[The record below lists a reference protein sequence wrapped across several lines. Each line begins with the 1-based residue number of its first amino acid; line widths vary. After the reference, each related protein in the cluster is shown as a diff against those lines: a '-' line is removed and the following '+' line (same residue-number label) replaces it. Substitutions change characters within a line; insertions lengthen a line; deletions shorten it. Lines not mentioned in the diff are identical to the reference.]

1 MRKRYLFLLTLL
13 LTTMFSPSNLFAE
26 DPPQSEYEAALK
38 EIADGA
44 YYLVTEVGET
54 KWYVTQS
61 GYLTEDKDGAYLFAI
76 SKVDAS
82 GAADRLFNTAWKIEP
97 GNGSHFSNT
106 TLTDNKALLHPTE
119 TGYRQDGGNNRE
131 DWERQLFYLN
141 PETGKYAIRSCN
153 TAYAEESWKDAG
165 RAFWTWEVEDPEAEY
180 LIPKPCYSY
189 EVAYIWSLEVPA
201 DKDQIHMALEGIYN
215 SYENQIL
222 DDVDQPETVNMG
234 TEFGQLA
241 DWDTWRKFK
250 AEVDKLPDLLD
261 KFFDEAY
268 DPAEDP
274 DCPDLD
280 GVNAWKA
287 EIDSM
292 WQVVLNS
299 EVPYKIPQDGYYRII
314 TRMRYYTDKEIRDEE
329 SGELID
335 TERTYVTKAAL
346 ASYDKNFP
354 GNVMFGT
361 LREDLANYVW
371 KLTQVGDSVLM
382 QNVGMGTYPNIE
394 SSSRF
399 LLTDDPTKISH
410 VMFDYAANDIVDI
423 DDEDQD
429 FRDIFYIRLASDPRH
444 VERYLH
450 QNGHSRGKD
459 SHKDLD
465 MGFWRG
471 TYGMGGEAGIYES
484 DEGTSEWYLEPVSED
499 EVAELVEKFQ
509 PILHHDVLV
518 QENQELR
525 DEVAAA
531 IEDAKDIIREDMIT
545 AAAQLSSPNSDEAEG
560 TNIGNLID
568 NDGGTFWHT
577 SWHGSNQE
585 PQMVYNE
592 GSYHYLEISGME
604 KMVGNCELYFRQRN
618 GADYDHPAE
627 IMLFG
632 ANDPE
637 TADEDWV
644 ALSTIT
650 IPNVGNGAENHV
662 PFTVAEAYPYVR
674 LIVTKV
680 KNQNGSDMDHRTYWH
695 AAEIQISTVKDN
707 PSSRFVALGEIAT
720 NLVDALN
727 ENLAID
733 DADIEF
739 KDYEKLLQAYELFKG
754 GLVDPTELRNA
765 LAKYAKVTEGV
776 VEGTEPGQ
784 FASTDVAK
792 AYDKLYAEAKAYEA
806 GGKYTPEQIHK
817 YAAMLKAM
825 SKSVA
830 EQVNGVKTG
839 TWYRIMFPTEEM
851 YDKYGFD
858 KSPADKTSLREDQ
871 ATMWGTFVAT
881 AYEVTEEEAA
891 PTEEDPEAVAN
902 VTHLETYEKDAVS
915 DASRLFF
922 MADAEI
928 EDKDLSEFRFIE
940 RPQEEANYVGLF
952 SEVME
957 NSAVA
962 LDLSTTY
969 TRGDALITDAKQLSS
984 NASDEAEGKN
994 LNDLIDGNPSTFWH
1008 SDWHQKVKQQPYLQV
1023 ALNEPVSGLIQVGL
1037 VRRGNDFGHIVRMYV
1052 QGSNDAESWT
1062 NIGHFTT
1069 PYTSPGETV
1078 FSPAIDLGGS
1088 YSYLRFTITRRAG
1101 NDVEFDPFQEIT
1113 SASPYDKDG
1122 GWTYFH
1128 SAEFQLYPL
1137 TADKEPV
1144 ATAKELQNT
1153 YNDLNKVVNI
1163 YKNPTAENFTAAKQA
1178 YSAYQNEFNTSVGKA
1193 VLPSGAEKA
1202 APQYAI
1208 QNKANGM
1215 FINSTDGNS
1224 NDLFLKLTPTFFRYS
1239 SPGYE
1244 RSLLA
1249 GTNLNGS
1256 ATNNLHAGES
1266 NRRLCTW
1273 TSAEPY
1279 SNSAL
1284 VIREVEAAEP
1294 SDFNFNLS
1302 IKTGEIYNFTSPV
1315 SITNNGDGV
1324 AYVGLGQYADTEGV
1338 TYLALKKVETI
1349 EAGQP
1354 AFYILG
1360 DTTQYDAEED
1370 PELVKF
1376 AMPAEPEFKLVGDTI
1391 NGFVAC
1397 MVNQPIGANDIIF
1410 DANFATS
1417 LGKTGYNLV
1426 APGVLVNMALCPE
1439 VDATAEYD
1447 FAICLDDP
1455 DAVDGI
1461 KDVASTIKKISQPGD
1476 VYSIDGK
1483 LLKTGA
1489 TLNNLKSLGQG
1500 TYILNGVKILVK

>member
-1 MRKRYLFLLTLL
+1 
-13 LTTMFSPSNLFAE
+13 MFKLGSAFAA
-26 DPPQSEYEAALK
+26 DPPESEYEAALAA
-38 EIADGA
+38 ITDGA
-44 YYLVTEVGET
+44 YYITTDVNGV
-54 KWYVTQS
+54 KFYVTQ
-61 GYLTEDKDGAYLFAI
+61 GGNLTDDIEVAYMFGI

-82 GAADRLFNTAWKIEP
+82 GAGDKLFNTAWKIEP
-97 GNGSHFSNT
+97 DNGAHFSNT
-106 TLTDNKALLHPTE
+106 TLTDNKANLMYSE
-119 TGYRQDGGNNRE
+119 KVYRQDSGNNRD
-131 DWERQLFYLN
+131 DWERQIFYLN

-153 TAYAEESWKDAG
+153 TGYAEDSWKDAG
-165 RAFWTWEVEDPEAEY
+165 RAFWTWYIEDPEADY
-180 LIPKPCYSY
+180 VVPTPCYSY
-189 EVAYIWSLEVPA
+189 DVAYIWSFELPEEKA
-201 DKDQIHMALEGIYN
+201 QIKMAIEGIFN
-215 SYENQIL
+215 AYEQQAY
-222 DDVDQPETVNMG
+222 DDVDEPTSVNMYPGEGPGYG
-234 TEFGQLA
+234 TLA
-241 DWDTWRKFK
+241 AWDTWRELK
-250 AEVDKLPDLLD
+250 AELDKVGALVE
-261 KFFDEAY
+261 KFFDEDY
-268 DPAEDP
+268 DPTTDP

-280 GVNAWKA
+280 GANAWKA

-292 WQVVLNS
+292 WTALLAS
-299 EVPYKIPQDGYYRII
+299 EISYKIPQDGYYRII
-314 TRMRYYTDKEIRDEE
+314 TRMRYYTDNETKDEE
-329 SGELID
+329 TGEVID

-361 LREDLANYVW
+361 LRKDLANYVW

-382 QNVGMGTYPNIE
+382 QNVGMETYPNKE
-394 SSSRF
+394 SSNRF

-410 VMFDYAANDIVDI
+410 VTFDYAGNDIVDL
-423 DDEDQD
+423 DDDDQD
-429 FRDIFYIRLASDPRH
+429 ERDIFYIRLSSDPRH

-471 TYGMGGEAGIYES
+471 TYDMGDIY
-484 DEGTSEWYLEPVSED
+484 DTDAGTSEWYLEPVSE
-499 EVAELVEKFQ
+499 EEIAELIEKFA
-509 PILHHDVLV
+509 PIKDHDVLV
-518 QENQELR
+518 QDNQALR

-531 IEDAKDIIREDMIT
+531 IEESKDIIREDMI
-545 AAAQLSSPNSDEAEG
+545 ASAAQLSSPNSDESEG

-585 PQMVYNE
+585 PQMAYDE
-592 GSYHYLEISGME
+592 KSYHYLEISGME
-604 KMVGNCELYFRQRN
+604 KMVGNCDFYFRQRN
-618 GADYDHPAE
+618 GADNDHPAE

-637 TADEDWV
+637 AADEEW
-644 ALSTIT
+644 APLATLT

-662 PFTVAEAYPYVR
+662 NFTVAEAYPYVR

-680 KNQNGSDMDHRTYWH
+680 KKQDGSDMEHRTYWH

-707 PSSRFVALGEIAT
+707 PNSRYNALGEIAT
-720 NLVDALN
+720 NLEATLN
-727 ENLAID
+727 ENLAI
-733 DADIEF
+733 ADEDIQYS
-739 KDYEKLLQAYELFKG
+739 DYEKLKNAYDLFKG
-754 GLVDPTELRNA
+754 GLIDPTELRNA
-765 LAKYAKVTEGV
+765 LKKYAKVTEGV

-784 FASTDVAK
+784 WTSTDVAK

-806 GGKYTPEQIHK
+806 SGKYTVAQVHQ

-830 EQVNGVKTG
+830 EQANGIKTG

-858 KSPADKTSLREDQ
+858 KAPADKTGLREDQ

-922 MADAEI
+922 MADDEI
-928 EDKDLSEFRFIE
+928 EDKDLSKFRFIE
-940 RPQEEANYVGLF
+940 RPQEEVSYTGLF

-969 TRGDALITDAKQLSS
+969 TRGDALITDVKQLSS

-1101 NDVEFDPFQEIT
+1101 NDVEFDPFQVIT

-1128 SAEFQLYPL
+1128 SAEFQLYPI

-1153 YNDLNKVVNI
+1153 YNDLNKVVNVF
-1163 YKNPTAENFTAAKQA
+1163 KNPTAEQFATAKQA
-1178 YSAYQNEFNTSVGKA
+1178 YSAYQREFNTSVGKA
-1193 VLPSGAEKA
+1193 VLPNGAEKEA
-1202 APQYAI
+1202 SQYAI

-1215 FINSTDGNS
+1215 FIHSTDGNS

-1239 SPGYE
+1239 APGYE
-1244 RSLLA
+1244 RSLLG

-1256 ATNNLHAGES
+1256 STNNLHAGES

-1284 VIREVEAAEP
+1284 VIREAEAVEPA
-1294 SDFNFNLS
+1294 DFEFNLS
-1302 IKTGEIYNFTSPV
+1302 IKTGEIYNFTSTV
-1315 SITNNGDGV
+1315 SITNKSEEGV
-1324 AYVGLGQYADTEGV
+1324 AYIGLGKYTDENDE
-1338 TYLALKKVETI
+1338 TYLALKKVEII
-1349 EAGQP
+1349 EAGAP
-1354 AFYILG
+1354 AFYIVG
-1360 DTTQYDAEED
+1360 DTTQYVAEDDAE
-1370 PELVKF
+1370 LLKF
-1376 AMPAEPEFKLVGDTI
+1376 SMAAEPDFKLVGDTI

-1397 MVNQPIGANDIIF
+1397 MVNQPIGATDIIF

-1426 APGVLVNMALCPE
+1426 APGVLVNQALCPE
-1439 VDATAEYD
+1439 VDATVEYD
-1447 FAICLDDP
+1447 FAICLNDP

-1461 KDVASTIKKISQPGD
+1461 KDVATVVKKVSQPGD
-1476 VYSIDGK
+1476 VYSVDGK

-1489 TLNNLKSLGQG
+1489 TLNSLNSLGKG
-1500 TYILNGVKILVK
+1500 MYILNGVKVLVK

>member
-1 MRKRYLFLLTLL
+1 
-13 LTTMFSPSNLFAE
+13 MFKSSNAFAA
-26 DPPQSEYEAALK
+26 DPPQSEYEAALAA
-38 EIADGA
+38 ITDGA

-54 KWYVTQS
+54 KYYVTQ
-61 GYLTEDKDGAYLFAI
+61 GGNLTDDKEIACLFPI

-82 GAADRLFNTAWKIEP
+82 GAGDKLFDTAWLIDP
-97 GNGSHFSNT
+97 NNGAYFSNT
-106 TLTDNKALLHPTE
+106 TLTDNKANLMYSE
-119 TGYRQDGGNNRE
+119 KVYRQDGSNNRN
-131 DWERQLFYLN
+131 DWERQIFYLN
-141 PETGKYAIRSCN
+141 AETGKYAIRSCN
-153 TAYAEESWKDAG
+153 TAYDESSWKDAG
-165 RAFWTWEVEDPEAEY
+165 RAFWTWYIEDPEAEY
-180 LIPKPCYSY
+180 LVPTPCYSY
-189 EVAYIWSLEVPA
+189 DVAYIWSLEVPEG
-201 DKDQIHMALEGIYN
+201 KDQLFMVLN
-215 SYENQIL
+215 SAYTTYEDQAWE
-222 DDVDQPETVNMG
+222 DVDEPTTVNMG

-241 DWDTWRKFK
+241 DWETWRKFK
-250 AEVDKLPDLLD
+250 AELDKLSALMD
-261 KFFDEAY
+261 KFLDEEY
-268 DPAEDP
+268 DPFADP

-280 GVNAWKA
+280 GANAWKA
-287 EIDSM
+287 ELDSM
-292 WQVVLNS
+292 WQKILNS
-299 EVPYKIPQDGYYRII
+299 EVPYKIPQDGYYRIM
-314 TRMRYYTDKEIRDEE
+314 TRMRYYTDNNITDPETGEI
-329 SGELID
+329 LD
-335 TERTYVTKAAL
+335 TERTFVSKAAL

-361 LREDLANYVW
+361 LKENMANQVW
-371 KLTQVGDSVLM
+371 KLTQVGDSILM
-382 QNVGMGTYPNIE
+382 QNVGMGTYPNKE

-399 LLTDDPTKISH
+399 LLTDDETKISH
-410 VMFDYAANDIVDI
+410 VVFDYAANDVVDLS
-423 DDEDQD
+423 DDDQD
-429 FRDIFYIRLASDPRH
+429 FRDIFYIRMASDPRH

-471 TYGMGGEAGIYES
+471 TYGMGGIYET
-484 DEGTSEWYLEPVSED
+484 DEGTSEWYLEPVSEE

-531 IEDAKDIIREDMIT
+531 LEDSKDIIREDMIT
-545 AAAQLSSPNSDEAEG
+545 AVSQLSSPHSDSAEG
-560 TNIGNLID
+560 QNLNNLID
-568 NDGGTFWHT
+568 NDPATFWHT
-577 SWHGSNQE
+577 DWHGQTTPISFAE
-585 PQMVYNE
+585 KDC
-592 GSYHYLEISGME
+592 HYLLLSGME
-604 KMVGNCELYFRQRN
+604 KLEGNCELYLYQRN
-618 GADYDHPAE
+618 SGDDHPETVVLVGAE
-627 IMLFG
+627 
-632 ANDPE
+632 DPE
-637 TADEDWV
+637 AADEEWV
-644 ALSTIT
+644 EMATIKVPHT
-650 IPNVGNGAENHV
+650 GSAEVNHI
-662 PFTVAEAYPYVR
+662 PFTIEKAYPYIR
-674 LIVTKV
+674 FIVTNTV
-680 KNQNGSDMDHRTYWH
+680 GASYSFRMFWH
-695 AAEIQISTVKDN
+695 AAEIQFSTVKDN
-707 PSSRFVALGEIAT
+707 PSSRYIALGEIAT

-727 ENLAID
+727 ENLAI
-733 DADIEF
+733 ADEDIKYE
-739 KDYEKLLQAYELFKG
+739 DYEKLLQAYELFKG

-765 LAKYAKVTEGV
+765 LARYAKVTEGV

-784 FASTDVAK
+784 WASTDVAK

-806 GGKYTPEQIHK
+806 GGKYTPEQIHQ

-858 KSPADKTSLREDQ
+858 KSPADKTSLRDDQ
-871 ATMWGTFVAT
+871 YFMMGTFVAP

-891 PTEEDPEAVAN
+891 PTEEDPDAVAN

-922 MADAEI
+922 MADEEI
-928 EDKDLSEFRFIE
+928 TDKDLSQFRFIE

-1101 NDVEFDPFQEIT
+1101 NDVEFDPFQVIT
-1113 SASPYDKDG
+1113 SASPYDNDG

-1128 SAEFQLYPL
+1128 SAEFQLYPI

-1153 YNDLNKVVNI
+1153 YNDLNKVVNVF
-1163 YKNPTAENFTAAKQA
+1163 KNPTAEQFATAKQA
-1178 YSAYQNEFNTSVGKA
+1178 YSAYQTEFNTSVGKA
-1193 VLPSGAEKA
+1193 VLPNGAEKA
-1202 APQYAI
+1202 ASQYAI

-1215 FINSTDGNS
+1215 FIHSTDGNS

-1244 RSLLA
+1244 RSLLN
-1249 GTNLNGS
+1249 GVNLNGS
-1256 ATNNLHAGES
+1256 GTNNLHGGES

-1273 TSAEPY
+1273 TSAEAY

-1294 SDFNFNLS
+1294 SEFAFNMS
-1302 IKTGEIYNFTSPV
+1302 IKTGEIYDFCTPV
-1315 SITNNGDGV
+1315 AITNKGEGV
-1324 AYVGLGQYADTEGV
+1324 AYTGLGKYTDNEGV
-1338 TYLALKKVETI
+1338 EYLALKKVETV
-1349 EAGQP
+1349 EAGAP
-1354 AFYILG
+1354 AFYILA
-1360 DTTQYDAEED
+1360 DTTQYDPD
-1370 PELVKF
+1370 PEVEAELVPF
-1376 AMPAEPEFKLVGDTI
+1376 TMPAEPDFKLDGDTI
-1391 NGFVAC
+1391 NGFKAC
-1397 MVNQPIGANDIIF
+1397 LVNKAIGVNDIYF
-1410 DANFATS
+1410 EENFATS
-1417 LGKTGYNLV
+1417 LGKTGYNIV
-1426 APGVLVNMALCPE
+1426 APAVLVDLALCPE
-1439 VDATAEYD
+1439 VDPAAEYD
-1447 FAICLDDP
+1447 LSICLDNP
-1455 DAVDGI
+1455 DANDGI
-1461 KDVASTIKKISQPGD
+1461 KDVATVVKKISQPGD
-1476 VYSIDGK
+1476 VYSVDGK

-1489 TLNNLKSLGQG
+1489 TLNNLKSLGKG
-1500 TYILNGVKILVK
+1500 MYILNGVKVLVK

>member
-1 MRKRYLFLLTLL
+1 
-13 LTTMFSPSNLFAE
+13 MFSPSNVFAE

-38 EIADGA
+38 EISDGA

-82 GAADRLFNTAWKIEP
+82 GAADRLFDTAWKIEP

-119 TGYRQDGGNNRE
+119 TGYRQDGSNNRE

-153 TAYAEESWKDAG
+153 TSYAEESWRDAG

-222 DDVDQPETVNMG
+222 DDVDEPETVNMG

-280 GVNAWKA
+280 GANAWKA

-299 EVPYKIPQDGYYRII
+299 EVPYKLPNDGYYRII
-314 TRMRYYTDKEIRDEE
+314 TRMRYYTDNEIRDEE

-346 ASYDKNFP
+346 ASYDKNYP

-361 LREDLANYVW
+361 LRNDRANFVW
-371 KLTQVGDSVLM
+371 KLTQVGDSILM
-382 QNVGMGTYPNIE
+382 QNVGMETYPNIE
-394 SSSRF
+394 SSDRF

-471 TYGMGGEAGIYES
+471 TYDMGGIYET

-518 QENQELR
+518 QQNQELR

-531 IEDAKDIIREDMIT
+531 IVDAKDSKLIT
-545 AAAQLSSPNSDEAEG
+545 SADLLSSPHSDSAEG
-560 TNIGNLID
+560 TNLNNLID
-568 NDGGTFWHT
+568 GDKSSFWH
-577 SWHGSNQE
+577 SDWHGEKPEGMHIGLENE
-585 PQMVYNE
+585 PE
-592 GSYHYLEISGME
+592 HGYHFLLLSEMQD
-604 KMVGNCELYFRQRN
+604 MVGECELYICQRN
-618 GADYDHPAE
+618 SGDDHPQE
-627 IMLFG
+627 IRLFG
-632 ANDPE
+632 SNDAN
-637 TADEDWV
+637 ASDEEWV
-644 ALSTIT
+644 EMATLIVPKTGS
-650 IPNVGNGAENHV
+650 AEECTV
-662 PFTVAEAYPYVR
+662 PFNVETAYPYVR
-674 LIVTKV
+674 FVVTNTV
-680 KNQNGSDMDHRTYWH
+680 GASYAFRTFWH
-695 AAEIQISTVKDN
+695 AAEIQITLKNGRPTSQFYT
-707 PSSRFVALGEIAT
+707 LGEIAT
-720 NLVDALN
+720 NLEKVLEKNRAVADEDVD
-727 ENLAID
+727 LAI
-733 DADIEF
+733 
-739 KDYEKLLQAYELFKG
+739 YEELLNAYELFKG
-754 GLVDPTELRNA
+754 GLVDASELRSA
-765 LAKYAKVTEGV
+765 LAKFANTTKGV

-784 FASTDVAK
+784 WTSTDIAK
-792 AYDKLYAEAKAYEA
+792 AYNRLYSEAKSYYEA
-806 GGKYTPEQIHK
+806 SKFTPEQVHE
-817 YAAMLKAM
+817 YAVMLKAM

-830 EQVNGVKTG
+830 EQANGVKTG

-851 YDKYGFD
+851 YTDFGFD
-858 KSPADKTSLREDQ
+858 PNGAGGKSELVEDQ
-871 ATMWGTFVAT
+871 AYQWGNFVAF
-881 AYEVTEEEAA
+881 AQQVTEDGEPDEEGN
-891 PTEEDPEAVAN
+891 PTTVQRLEVVDTEEISNTTRP
-902 VTHLETYEKDAVS
+902 
-915 DASRLFF
+915 FF
-922 MADAEI
+922 MADDEI
-928 EDKDLSEFRFIE
+928 TDKDASKFRFVE
-940 RPQEEANYVGLF
+940 LPAETPDFAGVF

-957 NSAVA
+957 NTAVA
-962 LDLSTTY
+962 LELSTTY
-969 TRGDALITDAKQLSS
+969 TKGDALITDVKQLSS

-994 LNDLIDGNPSTFWH
+994 LGDLIDGNPGTFWH
-1008 SDWHQKVKQQPYLQV
+1008 SDWHQKVKDPHYLQV
-1023 ALNEPVSGLIQVGL
+1023 ALNEPVSGLVQVEIT
-1037 VRRGNDFGHIVRMYV
+1037 RRNTTGGGHIIHMYI
-1052 QGSNDAESWT
+1052 QGSTDGEAWT
-1062 NIGHFTT
+1062 NVGYMVT
-1069 PYTSPGETV
+1069 PYDGVANSVVSSQP
-1078 FSPAIDLGGS
+1078 IDLGAGS
-1088 YSYLRFTITRRAG
+1088 FKYLRFILGRRS
-1101 NDVEFDPFQEIT
+1101 NLDVELDPFAVPS
-1113 SASPYDKDG
+1113 SASVYDKD
-1122 GWTYFH
+1122 WSYFH
-1128 SAEFQLYPL
+1128 AAEFQIYPV
-1137 TADKEPV
+1137 TADKELS
-1144 ATAKELQNT
+1144 AGAKALQET
-1153 YNDLNKVVNI
+1153 YNSLHKVVNI
-1163 YKNPTAENFTAAKQA
+1163 YREPTSEQFATAFQTYKTFKDD
-1178 YSAYQNEFNTSVGKA
+1178 FNTSVGKA
-1193 VLPSGAEKA
+1193 VLPNGPDKP
-1202 APQYAI
+1202 APSYAI
-1208 QNKANGM
+1208 QNKATGL
-1215 FINSTDGNS
+1215 FINAAGGNT
-1224 NDLFLKLTPTFFRYS
+1224 NDIFLKLTPTFFDYKAL
-1239 SPGYE
+1239 GYQ
-1244 RSLLA
+1244 RSLLH
-1249 GTNLNGS
+1249 GKNIDGTDCTNLHSGN
-1256 ATNNLHAGES
+1256 S
-1266 NRRLCTW
+1266 NHRLCTW
-1273 TSAEPY
+1273 SSTEPN
-1279 SNSAL
+1279 SNSGL
-1284 VIREVEAAEP
+1284 VIREAEAVEPA
-1294 SDFNFNLS
+1294 DFTFNLS
-1302 IKTGEIYNFTSPV
+1302 INNGEIYDFCSTV
-1315 SITNNGDGV
+1315 SITNKGDGV
-1324 AYVGLGQYADTEGV
+1324 AYVGLGQYTDTEGV

-1376 AMPAEPEFKLVGDTI
+1376 AMAAEPEFKFEGETV
-1391 NGFVAC
+1391 NGFIGC
-1397 MVNQPIGANDIIF
+1397 LVNHTLGVNDIFF
-1410 DANFATS
+1410 DANYASAT
-1417 LGKTGYNLV
+1417 GKTGYYQP
-1426 APGVLVNMALCPE
+1426 APCVVVDMSLCPE
-1439 VDATAEYD
+1439 VDPTAAYD
-1447 FAICLDDP
+1447 FSICLDNE

-1500 TYILNGVKILVK
+1500 TYILNGVKIMVK

>member
-1 MRKRYLFLLTLL
+1 
-13 LTTMFSPSNLFAE
+13 MFSPSNVFAD
-26 DPPQSEYEAALK
+26 DPPKSEYDAAMAS
-38 EIADGA
+38 ITDGS
-44 YYLVTEVGET
+44 YYIVTEVNGT
-54 KWYVTQS
+54 KWYVTQGGS
-61 GYLTEDKDGAYLFAI
+61 LTDDKDVAYLFAI
-76 SKVDAS
+76 SKVS
-82 GAADRLFNTAWKIEP
+82 GGALYDVGLNIDP
-97 GNGSHFSNT
+97 GNNQHFSNT
-106 TLTDNKALLHPTE
+106 TLSNNLAVLHPDPKVF
-119 TGYRQDGGNNRE
+119 RQDGSNNRN
-131 DWERQLFYLN
+131 DWERQVPFMNEEGLI
-141 PETGKYAIRSCN
+141 AIRSCN
-153 TAYAEESWKDAG
+153 TAYGTSSWSDAG
-165 RAFWTWEVEDPEAEY
+165 RAFWTYDIADPEFG
-180 LIPKPCYSY
+180 IPEPCYSY
-189 EVAYIWSLEVPA
+189 DPAYVWKFELPA
-201 DKDQIHMALEGIYN
+201 EKDQLYMLLNGTYM
-215 SYENQIL
+215 SYEQQAY
-222 DDVDQPETVNMG
+222 DDIDEPTSITLG
-234 TEFGQLA
+234 TEFGELS
-241 DWDTWRKFK
+241 DVDTWRKFK
-250 AEVDKLPDLLD
+250 TQLDGLSDLLMN
-261 KFFDEAY
+261 FLDEDY
-268 DPAEDP
+268 DPATDP
-274 DCPDLD
+274 NCPDLD
-280 GVNAWKA
+280 GANALKA
-287 EIDSM
+287 QLDSM
-292 WQVVLNS
+292 WQKILDS
-299 EVPYKIPQDGYYRII
+299 EVPYKIPQDGYYRIM
-314 TRMRYYTDKEIRDEE
+314 TRMRYYTENNITDPETGEI
-329 SGELID
+329 LD
-335 TERTYVTKAAL
+335 TERTYVSKAAL
-346 ASYDKNFP
+346 ASYDKNYQDK
-354 GNVMFGT
+354 VMFGT
-361 LREDLANYVW
+361 LKENMANQVW
-371 KLTQVGDSVLM
+371 KLTQVGDSILM

-394 SSSRF
+394 SSDRM
-399 LLTDDPTKISH
+399 LMTNDETKISH
-410 VMFDYAANDIVDI
+410 VVFDYAANDVVDLS
-423 DDEDQD
+423 DDDQD

-444 VERYLH
+444 AGRYLH

-465 MGFWRG
+465 MGFWKD
-471 TYGMGGEAGIYES
+471 TYGMGAIYET
-484 DEGTSEWYLEPVSED
+484 DGGTSEWYLEPVPEED
-499 EVAELVEKFQ
+499 IAALVEAFQ
-509 PILHHDVLV
+509 PILHHDILV
-518 QENQELR
+518 QDNQELR

-531 IEDAKDIIREDMIT
+531 IEDSKDIIREDMIT

-604 KMVGNCELYFRQRN
+604 KMVGNCDFYFRQRN
-618 GADYDHPAE
+618 GADNDHPAE

-637 TADEDWV
+637 AADEEWV

-680 KNQNGSDMDHRTYWH
+680 KKQDGSDMEHRTYWH

-707 PSSRFVALGEIAT
+707 PNSRFVALGEIAT

-784 FASTDVAK
+784 WASTDVAK

-806 GGKYTPEQIHK
+806 SGKYTPEQIHK

-858 KSPADKTSLREDQ
+858 KSPADKTSLRDDQ
-871 ATMWGTFVAT
+871 SIMMGTFVAP

-891 PTEEDPEAVAN
+891 PTEEDPDAVAN
-902 VTHLETYEKDAVS
+902 VTHLEAYEKDAVS

-922 MADAEI
+922 MADDEI
-928 EDKDLSEFRFIE
+928 EDKDLSQFRFIE
-940 RPQEEANYVGLF
+940 RPQETADYVGLF

-957 NSAVA
+957 NTAVA

-969 TRGDALITDAKQLSS
+969 TKGEALITDVKQLSS

-1008 SDWHQKVKQQPYLQV
+1008 SDWHQKARVQPYLQV
-1023 ALNEPVSGLIQVGL
+1023 ALNEPVSGLIQVDL
-1037 VRRGNDFGHIVRMYV
+1037 VRRGNDFGHIVRMFV
-1052 QGSNDAESWT
+1052 QGSNDAENWT

-1069 PYTSPGETV
+1069 PYGAPGEAV
-1078 FSPAIDLGGS
+1078 SSPAIDLGGT

-1101 NDVEFDPFQEIT
+1101 NDNEFDPFQEIT

-1128 SAEFQLYPL
+1128 TAEFQLYPV
-1137 TADKEPV
+1137 TADKEPS
-1144 ATAKELQNT
+1144 ATAKELQST
-1153 YNDLNKVVNI
+1153 FTELNKVVNI
-1163 YKNPTAENFTAAKQA
+1163 YKNPTAEQFATAKKA

-1193 VLPSGAEKA
+1193 VLPNGAEKA
-1202 APQYAI
+1202 ASQYAI

-1215 FINSTDGNS
+1215 FIHSTDGNS

-1244 RSLLA
+1244 RSLLN
-1249 GTNLNGS
+1249 GVNLNGS
-1256 ATNNLHAGES
+1256 GTNNLHGGET

-1273 TSAEPY
+1273 TSAEAY

-1294 SDFNFNLS
+1294 SEFTFNMS
-1302 IKTGEIYNFTSPV
+1302 IKTGEIYDFCTPV
-1315 SITNNGDGV
+1315 AITNKGEGV
-1324 AYVGLGQYADTEGV
+1324 AYTGLGKYTDNEGIE
-1338 TYLALKKVETI
+1338 YLALKKVETV
-1349 EAGQP
+1349 EAGAP
-1354 AFYILG
+1354 AFYILA
-1360 DTTQYDAEED
+1360 DTTQYDPD
-1370 PELVKF
+1370 PEVEAELVPF
-1376 AMPAEPEFKLVGDTI
+1376 TMAAEPEFKLVGDTI
-1391 NGFVAC
+1391 NGFMGC
-1397 MVNQPIGANDIIF
+1397 LVNHTLGVNDIYF
-1410 DANFATS
+1410 DDNYAS
-1417 LGKTGYNLV
+1417 SVGKTGYYQA
-1426 APGVLVNMALCPE
+1426 APCVVVDIELCPE
-1439 VDATAEYD
+1439 VDPTAEYD
-1447 FAICLDDP
+1447 FSICLSGEDV
-1455 DAVDGI
+1455 VDGV
-1461 KDVASTIKKISQPGD
+1461 KDVASVIKKISQPGD
-1476 VYSIDGK
+1476 VYSVDGK
-1483 LLKTGA
+1483 LLKQGA
-1489 TLNNLKSLGQG
+1489 TLNNLNSLGKG
-1500 TYILNGVKILVK
+1500 MYILNGVKVLVK

>member
-1 MRKRYLFLLTLL
+1 MLLFPLATI
-13 LTTMFSPSNLFAE
+13 FKSANAFAA
-26 DPPQSEYEAALK
+26 DPPESEYQAALAA
-38 EIADGA
+38 ISDGA
-44 YYLVTEVGET
+44 YYITTDVNGT
-54 KWYVTQS
+54 KFYVTQ
-61 GYLTEDKDGAYLFAI
+61 GGGLTDDIEVAYMFGI
-76 SKVDAS
+76 SKVNSSA
-82 GAADRLFNTAWKIEP
+82 AADKLFDTAWKIEP
-97 GNGSHFSNT
+97 DNGSHFSNT
-106 TLTDNKALLHPTE
+106 TLTDNKANLLFADE
-119 TGYRQDGGNNRE
+119 VYRQDGGNNRD
-131 DWERQLFYLN
+131 DWERQIFYLN

-153 TAYAEESWKDAG
+153 TSYAEESWKDAG
-165 RAFWTWEVEDPEAEY
+165 RAFWTWYIKDTEAEY
-180 LIPKPCYSY
+180 VAPTPCYSY
-189 EVAYIWSLEVPA
+189 DVAYIWSFELPEEKV
-201 DKDQIHMALEGIYN
+201 QIKMVLEGIYN
-215 SYENQIL
+215 TYVQQAV
-222 DDVDQPETVNMG
+222 DDVDEPTSVNMYLGEGPGYG
-234 TEFGQLA
+234 TLA

-250 AEVDKLPDLLD
+250 AELDKIDPLLM
-261 KFFDEAY
+261 KFFDEDY
-268 DPAEDP
+268 NPATDP

-280 GVNAWKA
+280 GANALKN
-287 EIDSM
+287 ELDSM
-292 WQVVLNS
+292 WTALLAS
-299 EVPYKIPQDGYYRII
+299 EIPYKIPQDGYYRII

-361 LREDLANYVW
+361 LKENMANQVW
-371 KLTQVGDSVLM
+371 KLTQVGDSILM

-471 TYGMGGEAGIYES
+471 TYGMGGIYET
-484 DEGTSEWYLEPVSED
+484 DEGTSEWYLEPVPEED
-499 EVAELVEKFQ
+499 IAALVEAFQ
-509 PILHHDVLV
+509 PILHHDILV
-518 QENQELR
+518 QDNQELR

-592 GSYHYLEISGME
+592 GSYHYLQIAGME
-604 KMVGNCELYFRQRN
+604 KMVGNVDFYFRQRN
-618 GADYDHPAE
+618 GADQDHPAE
-627 IMLFG
+627 VTLFG
-632 ANDPE
+632 SEDPE
-637 TADEDWV
+637 AADADWV
-644 ALSTIT
+644 EFAKLT
-650 IPNVGNGAENHV
+650 IPNVGNGAENHI
-662 PFTVAEAYPYVR
+662 PFTVENAYPYVR

-680 KNQNGSDMDHRTYWH
+680 KKQDGSDMDHRTYWH
-695 AAEIQISTVKDN
+695 AAEIQFSTVKDN

-784 FASTDVAK
+784 WASTDVAK
-792 AYDKLYAEAKAYEA
+792 GYDKLYAEAKAYEA
-806 GGKYTPEQIHK
+806 GGKYTPEQIHQ

-871 ATMWGTFVAT
+871 AIMMGTFVAP

-922 MADAEI
+922 MADDEI

-1008 SDWHQKVKQQPYLQV
+1008 SDWHQKARVQPYLQV

-1037 VRRGNDFGHIVRMYV
+1037 VRRGNDFGHIIRMYV

-1178 YSAYQNEFNTSVGKA
+1178 YSAYQREFNTSVGKA

-1256 ATNNLHAGES
+1256 ATNNLHAGET

-1439 VDATAEYD
+1439 VDATVEYD